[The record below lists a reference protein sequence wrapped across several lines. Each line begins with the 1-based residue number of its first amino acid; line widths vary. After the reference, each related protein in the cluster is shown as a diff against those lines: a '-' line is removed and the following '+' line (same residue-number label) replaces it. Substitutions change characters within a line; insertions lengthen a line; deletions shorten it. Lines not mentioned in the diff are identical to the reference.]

1 MTALDRLTQQ
11 IKNILHKNRI
21 LEEENRRL
29 REELAIPSREKE
41 VIQSLKREKNR
52 QYEEIK
58 KLTKKIESL
67 LK

>member
-1 MTALDRLTQQ
+1 MTALNRLAKQ
-11 IKNILHKNRI
+11 IEYILHKKRA
-21 LEEENRRL
+21 LEAEN
-29 REELAIPSREKE
+29 EM
-41 VIQSLKREKNR
+41 LKRKIAMRTKAEDTIDALKKEKNR